1 MQNLIIDSRIRK
13 EEYDYLSKYF
23 NVIKLE
29 LSEDVYEEISGHSDI
44 FYCKVNNKVISSP
57 NAKYESEEFLKG
69 NLEVKNKYPDVIIFY
84 RLGDLY
90 PDDVMYNVCQ
100 IGNKLIVN
108 KYVDKKIIEFWKTQ
122 NEEDNIITVNQGYTK
137 CSISVTGDNS
147 CITSDVGIYKKLIEE
162 NINVSLI
169 EENRIFLLDKKSNL
183 SKMNGFIGGA
193 TFVFNNKFVLFGDFR
208 KLKRS
213 NQEII
218 KENLR
223 NNKLEL
229 IDFKNLELI
238 DYGGAIIY

>member
-1 MQNLIIDSRIRK
+1 MNVESKKMQNLIIDSRIRK

-44 FYCKVNNKVISSP
+44 FFCKINNKVISSP

-69 NLEVKNKYPDVIIFY
+69 NLEVKNKYPE
-84 RLGDLY
+84 
-90 PDDVMYNVCQ
+90 DVMYNVCQ
-100 IGNKLIVN
+100 IGNKLIAN
-108 KYVDKKIIEFWKTQ
+108 KYVDKKIIEFWKKQ
-122 NEEDNIITVNQGYTK
+122 NEENNIITVNQGYTK
-137 CSISVTGDNS
+137 CSISVTGENS

-193 TFVFNNKFVLFGDFR
+193 TFVFNSKFVLFGDFR
-208 KLKRS
+208 KLKQS

-218 KENLR
+218 KENLKS
-223 NNKLEL
+223 NNLEL
-229 IDFKNLELI
+229 IDFKNLEII

>member
-44 FYCKVNNKVISSP
+44 FFCKVNNKVICSP

-69 NLEVKNKYPDVIIFY
+69 NLEVKNK
-84 RLGDLY
+84 Y

-108 KYVDKKIIEFWKTQ
+108 KYVDKKIIEFWKTK
-122 NEEDNIITVNQGYTK
+122 NKEDNIITVNQGYTK

-169 EENRIFLLDKKSNL
+169 EDNKIFLLDKKLNL

-193 TFVFNNKFVLFGDFR
+193 TFVFNNKFVLFGDFK
-208 KLKRS
+208 KLKRD

-223 NNKLEL
+223 NNNLEL
-229 IDFKNLELI
+229 IDFKNLEII
-238 DYGGAIIY
+238 DYGGVIIY

>member
-44 FYCKVNNKVISSP
+44 FFCKINNKVISSP

-69 NLEVKNKYPDVIIFY
+69 NLEVKNK
-84 RLGDLY
+84 Y

-169 EENRIFLLDKKSNL
+169 EDNKIFLLDKKSNL

-193 TFVFNNKFVLFGDFR
+193 TFVFNSKFVLFGDFR
-208 KLKRS
+208 KLKQS

-218 KENLR
+218 KENLKS
-223 NNKLEL
+223 NNLEL
-229 IDFKNLELI
+229 IDFKNLEII

>member
-44 FYCKVNNKVISSP
+44 FFCKVNNKVICSP

-69 NLEVKNKYPDVIIFY
+69 NLEVKNK
-84 RLGDLY
+84 Y

-108 KYVDKKIIEFWKTQ
+108 KYVDKKIIEFWKTK
-122 NEEDNIITVNQGYTK
+122 NKEDNIITVNQGYTK

-169 EENRIFLLDKKSNL
+169 EDNKIFLLDKKLNL

-208 KLKRS
+208 KLKRD

-218 KENLR
+218 KENLK
-223 NNKLEL
+223 NNNLEL
-229 IDFKNLELI
+229 IDFKNLEII
-238 DYGGAIIY
+238 DYGGVIIY

>member
-69 NLEVKNKYPDVIIFY
+69 NLEVKNKYPD
-84 RLGDLY
+84 
-90 PDDVMYNVCQ
+90 DVMYNVCQ

-122 NEEDNIITVNQGYTK
+122 NEENNIITVNQGYTK

-147 CITSDVGIYKKLIEE
+147 CITSDVGIYKKLIEK

-169 EENRIFLLDKKSNL
+169 EEDKIFLLDKKSNL
-183 SKMNGFIGGA
+183 SKMKGFIGGA
-193 TFVFNNKFVLFGDFR
+193 TFVFNSKFVLFGDFR
-208 KLKRS
+208 KLKQS

-218 KENLR
+218 KENLK
-223 NNKLEL
+223 NNNLEL
-229 IDFKNLELI
+229 IDFKNLEII

>member
-44 FYCKVNNKVISSP
+44 FYCKVNNKVICSP

-69 NLEVKNKYPDVIIFY
+69 NLEVKDKYPE
-84 RLGDLY
+84 
-90 PDDVMYNVCQ
+90 DVMYNVCQ

-108 KYVDKKIIEFWKTQ
+108 KYVDKKIIEFWKIQ

-162 NINVSLI
+162 NINASLI
-169 EENRIFLLDKKSNL
+169 EENKIFLLDKKSNL

-223 NNKLEL
+223 NNNLEL
-229 IDFKNLELI
+229 IDFKNLEII

>member
-44 FYCKVNNKVISSP
+44 FYCKINNKVISSP

-69 NLEVKNKYPDVIIFY
+69 NLEVKDK
-84 RLGDLY
+84 Y
-90 PDDVMYNVCQ
+90 PDDVIYNVCQ

-108 KYVDKKIIEFWKTQ
+108 KY
-122 NEEDNIITVNQGYTK
+122 GYTK

-169 EENRIFLLDKKSNL
+169 EEDKMFLLDKKSNL

-193 TFVFNNKFVLFGDFR
+193 TFVFNNKFVFFGDFR

>member
-44 FYCKVNNKVISSP
+44 FYCKVNNKVICSP

-69 NLEVKNKYPDVIIFY
+69 NLEVKNKYPDDVI
-84 RLGDLY
+84 
-90 PDDVMYNVCQ
+90 YNVCQ

-122 NEEDNIITVNQGYTK
+122 NEENNIITVNQGYTK

-147 CITSDVGIYKKLIEE
+147 CITSDVGIYKKLIEK

-169 EENRIFLLDKKSNL
+169 EEDKIFLLDKKSNL

-193 TFVFNNKFVLFGDFR
+193 TFVFNNKFVLFGDFK
-208 KLKRS
+208 KLKRD

-223 NNKLEL
+223 NNNLEL
-229 IDFKNLELI
+229 IDFKNLEII